1 MRKKFLVMAMALAT
15 ATMLVAC
22 GNGNDTNDNSN
33 SENPTVTEAP
43 AETTPEAT
51 PTEAPTNEKDVAQEI
66 QNIHQA
72 VQEAYGALYGPD
84 TAADEY
90 YLTDV
95 LKLDA
100 SWYDAVV
107 AEYPMMTNSV
117 ETFVLVHPTEG
128 NLENVVTALLAYQDM
143 RINDNWYPSNLARI
157 TGSVV
162 EVVGDYVCFTALGG
176 MVADEMMYEDE
187 VALIEAYKESNQVA
201 IDTIKAVIAGELV
214 VEPWTEMDKMVNA
227 VRKAYFGAY
236 LPNMQVQD
244 DATYMSETLKLDAS
258 WYEEAI
264 VEVPMISANADMFVL
279 VKATEG
285 NLDNVKNALEAYKTY
300 LVEESF
306 QYPMNEARVKTAVVA
321 TVGDY
326 VCFSILGG
334 ALDNPEDYGIT
345 TDEDLMSYY
354 ENQNMT
360 AVYALQSY
368 LGIWDDSIEEY

>member
-1 MRKKFLVMAMALAT
+1 MRKRFLVTAMALAT

-22 GNGNDTNDNSN
+22 GNNDTNDNSN
-33 SENPTVTEAP
+33 DTNPTVTEAP
-43 AETTPEAT
+43 ATTTPE
-51 PTEAPTNEKDVAQEI
+51 PTKAPEKDVAQEI

-100 SWYDAVV
+100 SWYDAVI

-128 NLENVVTALLAYQDM
+128 NLDNVVEALINYQDM

-157 TGSVV
+157 TGSLV
-162 EVVGDYVCFTALGG
+162 EIVGDYVCFTALGG
-176 MVADEMMYEDE
+176 MVADETMYEDE
-187 VALIEAYKESNQVA
+187 ATLVEAYKESNQVA
-201 IDTIKAVIAGELV
+201 IDTIKAVLDGEIV
-214 VEPWTEMDKMVNA
+214 VEPWTEIDKMVNA

-264 VEVPMISANADMFVL
+264 VEVPMISANADTFVL

-285 NLDNVKNALEAYKTY
+285 NVDNVKNALEAYKTY

-321 TVGDY
+321 NVGDY

-345 TDEDLMSYY
+345 TDEDLMAYY

-360 AVYALQSY
+360 AVYVLQQY
-368 LGIWDDSIEEY
+368 LGIWE

>member
-1 MRKKFLVMAMALAT
+1 MRKKFLVAAVILST
-15 ATMLVAC
+15 ATMFAAC
-22 GNGNDTNDNSN
+22 GNKNNTDTTPT
-33 SENPTVTEAP
+33 PTVTEAP
-43 AETTPEAT
+43 ATPA
-51 PTEAPTNEKDVAQEI
+51 PTEAPQKDVAQEI

-84 TAADEY
+84 TKADEY
-90 YLTDV
+90 YLSDV

-128 NLENVVTALLAYQDM
+128 NQENVLNALKAYQEM

-157 TGSVV
+157 TGSLV

-187 VALIEAYKESNQVA
+187 AALIEAYKESNQVA

-214 VEPWTEMDKMVNA
+214 VEPWTETDKIVNA
-227 VRKAYFGAY
+227 VRKAYFGKY
-236 LPNMQVQD
+236 FPNMQVQD
-244 DATYMSETLKLDAS
+244 DVTYMTETLKLDTS
-258 WYEEAI
+258 WYEEAV
-264 VEVPMISANADMFVL
+264 VEIPMISANADMFAL
-279 VKATEG
+279 IKASEG
-285 NLDNVKNALEAYKTY
+285 NLENVKNALETYKTY
-300 LVEESF
+300 LIEESF

-334 ALDNPEDYGIT
+334 ALDNPEEYGIT
-345 TDEDLMSYY
+345 TDEDLMGYY

-360 AVYALQSY
+360 AVYALQQY
-368 LGIWDDSIEEY
+368 LNIWE

>member
-1 MRKKFLVMAMALAT
+1 MRKKFLVTAMALAT

-22 GNGNDTNDNSN
+22 GNSNDTNDNSN
-33 SENPTVTEAP
+33 NTNPTVTEAP
-43 AETTPEAT
+43 AEPTPEAT
-51 PTEAPTNEKDVAQEI
+51 PTEAPQKDVAQEI

-84 TAADEY
+84 TVADEY

-95 LKLDA
+95 LGLDA
-100 SWYDAVV
+100 SWYDAVI

-117 ETFVLVHPTEG
+117 ETFVLIHPTEG
-128 NLENVVTALLAYQDM
+128 NQENVLNALKAYQEM
-143 RINDNWYPSNLARI
+143 RINDNWYPSNLPRI
-157 TGSVV
+157 SGSLV
-162 EVVGDYVCFTALGG
+162 EVVSDYVCFTALGG

-187 VALIEAYKESNQVA
+187 AALIEAYKESNQVA

-214 VEPWTEMDKMVNA
+214 VEPWTEIDKMVNA

-321 TVGDY
+321 NVGDY

-345 TDEDLMSYY
+345 TDEDLMAYY

-360 AVYALQSY
+360 AVYVLQQY
-368 LGIWDDSIEEY
+368 LGIFE

>member
-1 MRKKFLVMAMALAT
+1 MRKKFLVTAMALAT

-22 GNGNDTNDNSN
+22 GSKDNNNTNDNSN
-33 SENPTVTEAP
+33 NANPTVTEVP
-43 AETTPEAT
+43 TETTPEPTQA
-51 PTEAPTNEKDVAQEI
+51 PTEDKKNDVAQEI

-84 TAADEY
+84 TPADEY

-95 LKLDA
+95 LGLDA

-107 AEYPMMTNSV
+107 AEYPMMSNSV

-128 NLENVVTALLAYQDM
+128 NLENVVSALLAYQDM
-143 RINDNWYPSNLARI
+143 RINDNWYPSNLAKI
-157 TGSVV
+157 TGSLV

-187 VALIEAYKESNQVA
+187 AEAIEAYKESNQVA
-201 IDTIKAVIAGELV
+201 IDTIKAVLNGEIE
-214 VEPWTEMDKMVNA
+214 VEPWTEIDKMVNS

-264 VEVPMISANADMFVL
+264 VELPMISANADTFIL
-279 VKATEG
+279 VKASEG
-285 NLDNVKNALEAYKTY
+285 NLENVKNALEAYKTY
-300 LVEESF
+300 LVEDSF

-345 TDEDLMSYY
+345 TEEDLMSYY

-360 AVYALQSY
+360 AVYVLQQY
-368 LGIWDDSIEEY
+368 LGIWE

>member
-1 MRKKFLVMAMALAT
+1 MRKKFLT
-15 ATMLVAC
+15 AAIILSTVTMLTAC
-22 GNGNDTNDNSN
+22 GSGNNDTDTTPT
-33 SENPTVTEAP
+33 PTVTEAP
-43 AETTPEAT
+43 TTPQ
-51 PTEAPTNEKDVAQEI
+51 PTETPQKDITQEI

-84 TAADEY
+84 TKADEY
-90 YLTDV
+90 YLSDV

-100 SWYDAVV
+100 SWYDAVI

-128 NLENVVTALLAYQDM
+128 NQENVLNALKAYQEM

-157 TGSVV
+157 TGSLV

-187 VALIEAYKESNQVA
+187 AALIEAYKESNQVA
-201 IDTIKAVIAGELV
+201 VDTINAVISGELV
-214 VEPWTEMDKMVNA
+214 VEPWTELDKMTNA

-236 LPNMQVQD
+236 YPNMQVQD
-244 DATYMSETLKLDAS
+244 DVTYMTETLKLDTA
-258 WYEEAI
+258 WYEDAI
-264 VEVPMISANADMFVL
+264 VEIPMISANADMFVL
-279 VKATEG
+279 IKPSEG
-285 NLDNVKNALEAYKTY
+285 NLENVQNALEQYKTY
-300 LVEESF
+300 LAEESL

-334 ALDNPEDYGIT
+334 ALDDPESYGIT
-345 TDEDLMSYY
+345 TEEDLMAYY
-354 ENQNMT
+354 ESQNMT
-360 AVYALQSY
+360 AVYALQAY
-368 LGIWDDSIEEY
+368 LGIWE